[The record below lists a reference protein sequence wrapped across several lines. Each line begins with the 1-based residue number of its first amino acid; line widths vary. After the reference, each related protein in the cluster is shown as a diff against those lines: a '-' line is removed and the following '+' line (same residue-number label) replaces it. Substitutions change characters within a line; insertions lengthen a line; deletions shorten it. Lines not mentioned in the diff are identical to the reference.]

1 MSGDEK
7 VNLHEHIEKIVA
19 KKFRFDTWT
28 NICNT
33 QIGIC
38 KHTSKRYKNLMRE
51 PSYQRLKSLVDW
63 TIKKGIADEV
73 VLKYQPIIE
82 DYVDGINNRRK
93 NESGYNRK
101 YYLKYKEQ
109 KAIQKYDYWEAVN
122 KFRAQQVETH
132 GRNHPFFIMSHNP
145 AQNSKIRERLNNE

>member
-1 MSGDEK
+1 
-7 VNLHEHIEKIVA
+7 
-19 KKFRFDTWT
+19 
-28 NICNT
+28 
-33 QIGIC
+33 
-38 KHTSKRYKNLMRE
+38 
-51 PSYQRLKSLVDW
+51 LVDW

-122 KFRAQQVETH
+122 KFRAEQVETH
-132 GRNHPFFIMSHNP
+132 GRNHPFFTMSHNP